1 MKEYKKKSSIK
12 SIILSF
18 ISLFMLIGLTFGCFF
33 SIGYSTLNDDGNY
46 QTNYNNKHFEIYD
59 DGDATWT
66 LTSEKSLE
74 GKVTGKGLTSIG
86 GKSKTGTFYF
96 KYTGNAV
103 ATISFKYTLTLNN
116 GSCEIDNSSINKA
129 SGTFLKE
136 NIQSSQTIPI
146 KIVSGNRSKYT
157 TTITI
162 TDIEI
167 TEHVSVTFTL
177 LVPENGNYSFVN
189 NKHNI
194 SSVDFDYEQTINT
207 SGDIKFTLTAFPDE
221 NYEFFGWYFNNELVS
236 YSSTYETTCSVDSII
251 YPKFVSNETALFK
264 NNGVLFDNLNDA
276 IVNAQQST
284 DKIVILNRSGALFPY
299 VDYTIPSGI
308 TLYIPNDSSVN
319 IYTNNDVVQ
328 EVSSTVKEYMSL
340 TLRGNTS
347 ITAENGSVIY
357 VAGICSGTNTG
368 RIAGGYGHIILEDES
383 STINMQ
389 NGTNLYCYGFI
400 TGAGIV
406 YAQYGSNVYE
416 FFQMTSW
423 RGGSAT
429 SDMLNNSQKVFVITQ
444 YYVQNIESRL
454 KVYFGAN
461 IKVRTGI
468 TATFIGTVLAQADC
482 TFIGDDGIF
491 RLSSGYLERFY
502 DATTDRI
509 VYTVNGKTSIS
520 SISLDL
526 SVSIFNYNIN
536 SANYVLP
543 ITNNMEIN
551 VINNSEI
558 TIDQDLCLLP
568 GVRLIID
575 QGSILRFS
583 QNISLFVYD
592 NDNRYNQKFGGNG
605 FDIAQ
610 LSYVGSNNNGKP
622 GQPASRSSTANSPD
636 AEIDLNG
643 EIIVND
649 GASIY
654 TTLGNLEN
662 GIYTGGANIHSSKK
676 TGKITF
682 VQGLGSNT
690 KTYQVR
696 QNNKTISYVDIDVD
710 TAYLKNGDGSYFIP
724 SQYTGGVENKTIYY
738 DALIDRWTV
747 TETQVEKHN
756 ITFKDSKSSS
766 TFTMEYTVG
775 ESFTFPTKDQVNF
788 SYKTYD
794 IKYWQVGNYS
804 YVPGQSIIMG
814 NNGDMEAVAIWGGWI
829 QNNGEYKYIDYD
841 TGDYL
846 TGLHKLESYNDTE
859 TNLYIYLFDDSGVYM
874 SSYKGIYFNPVDD
887 KTYYII
893 NGKVNEKKG
902 ITKFYND
909 LSFENFEYIYIQN
922 DNSLLTSIDN
932 YYIDTNLNNLLPSG
946 YYSFDSNGYIKR
958 DDLDT
963 NNYNGQ
969 IYIKDYV
976 TYINGIKVSY
986 GLFVYD
992 SHYYYSNINCEIV
1005 RDTTFYVSKTNN
1017 LGISEGL
1024 YYFDGQGRMYDQN
1037 FDLIEVN

>member
-1 MKEYKKKSSIK
+1 MEKLKKKK
-12 SIILSF
+12 LSNKWLLAFLAIFMF
-18 ISLFMLIGLTFGCFF
+18 IGSVMF
-33 SIGYSTLNDDGNY
+33 SFTTIGYSTISDQAIIYCQNRNTSITESNSSDWSINTSND
-46 QTNYNNKHFEIYD
+46 
-59 DGDATWT
+59 
-66 LTSEKSLE
+66 SSSLIIN
-74 GKVTGKGLTSIG
+74 GQVTGEAGGACSSAKSNNSSLTFTYEGNSTLYIEL
-86 GKSKTGTFYF
+86 TF
-96 KYTGNAV
+96 
-103 ATISFKYTLTLNN
+103 TLILNN
-116 GSCEIDNSSINKA
+116 GKCSINGKDYS
-129 SGTFLKE
+129 SGDTITAQLTQTDPNFPIY
-136 NIQSSQTIPI
+136 IQSAE
-146 KIVSGNRSKYT
+146 GNST
-157 TTITI
+157 TSI
-162 TDIEI
+162 
-167 TEHVSVTFTL
+167 
-177 LVPENGNYSFVN
+177 
-189 NKHNI
+189 NI
-194 SSVDFDYEQTINT
+194 SSLILSQDSRANLTLIPSVNGTYTFNGEEITNEKLISVNGLE
-207 SGDIKFTLTAFPDE
+207 SFTLSAMPDE
-221 NYEFFGWYFNNELVS
+221 GYEFFGWYFNDQFVS
-236 YSSTYETTCSVDSII
+236 SSNPYVTTYSSSDAV
-251 YPKFVSNETALFK
+251 VTARFAIQNSAYFK
-264 NNGVLFDNLNDA
+264 NNGVVFDNLNDA
-276 IVNAQQST
+276 IKSAQTSD
-284 DKIVILNRSGALFPY
+284 DKTIVLNRSGVLFPY

-340 TLRGNTS
+340 TLCGNTS

-368 RIAGGYGHIILEDES
+368 RITGGYGHIILEDES

-406 YAQYGSNVYE
+406 YAQYGSNVHE

-423 RGGSAT
+423 RGGTAT
-429 SDMLNNSQKVFVITQ
+429 SSMLNKSQKVFVVTQ
-444 YYVQNIESRL
+444 YYVQNIESRFR
-454 KVYFGAN
+454 VYYGAN
-461 IKVRTGI
+461 VIVRTGI
-468 TATFIGTVLAQADC
+468 VASSKLAKANAIFIGSEGV
-482 TFIGDDGIF
+482 F
-491 RLSSGYLERFY
+491 RIQSGYLERTY
-502 DATTDRI
+502 DYTSDRI
-509 VYTVNGKTSIS
+509 NYLINGVAKIS
-520 SISLDL
+520 SIKLDL
-526 SVSIFNYNIN
+526 SITIILFETNLDIDS
-536 SANYVLP
+536 SKYVLP
-543 ITNNMEIN
+543 ITNNMTIN
-551 VINNSEI
+551 VSGNSEI

-575 QGSILRFS
+575 QGSVLRFS

-592 NDNRYNQKFGGNG
+592 NDNRYNQKFGGNN

-622 GQPASRSSTANSPD
+622 GKPATRSSTANSPD

-662 GIYTGGANIHSSKK
+662 GIYTGGANIHSSNE

-690 KTYQVR
+690 KTYQVT
-696 QNNKTISYVDIDVD
+696 QNDTTITYVDIDVD

-738 DALIDRWTV
+738 DSALDKWTV
-747 TETQVEKHN
+747 TETEVQKFN
-756 ITFKDSKSSS
+756 INFKDSKSTA
-766 TFTMEYTVG
+766 TFTMQYTVG
-775 ESFTFPTKDQVNF
+775 ESFTFPTKYQVNF
-788 SYKTYD
+788 SYESYD
-794 IKYWQVGNYS
+794 IKYWQVGNNS
-804 YVPGQSIIMG
+804 YAPGQSIVMG

-829 QNNGEYKYIDYD
+829 QNNGEYKYIDYE

-846 TGLHKLESYNDTE
+846 TGLHKLESYNNTE
-859 TNLYIYLFDDSGVYM
+859 TNLYIYLFDDNGVYM

-887 KTYYII
+887 ETYYII
-893 NGKVNEKKG
+893 NGKVNETKG

-909 LSFENFEYIYIQN
+909 LSFENFEYIYIQS

-932 YYIDTNLNNLLPSG
+932 YYIETNLNNLLPSG

-976 TYINGIKVSY
+976 TYIDGIKVSY
-986 GLFVYD
+986 GLFVYEN
-992 SHYYYSNINCEIV
+992 HYYYSNINCEIV
-1005 RDTTFYVSKTNN
+1005 RNTTFYVSKTNN

-1024 YYFDGQGRMYDQN
+1024 YYFDEEGQMYDQN
-1037 FDLIEVN
+1037 FNLIEVN

>member
-18 ISLFMLIGLTFGCFF
+18 ISLFMLIGLTFGCYF
-33 SIGYSTLNDDGNY
+33 SIGYSFSDNGNY
-46 QTNYNNKHFEIYD
+46 ETYYTSKHFKVRD
-59 DGDATWT
+59 SGSASWT
-66 LTSEKSLE
+66 LTSEN
-74 GKVTGKGLTSIG
+74 SIVGEASCTIFG
-86 GKSKTGTFYF
+86 GSQNGDFYF
-96 KYTGNAV
+96 TYTGNA
-103 ATISFKYTLTLNN
+103 TSSISFDYKLELNN
-116 GSCEIDNSSINKA
+116 GSCSIDNTSISN
-129 SGTFLKE
+129 SGSF
-136 NIQSSQTIPI
+136 S
-146 KIVSGNRSKYT
+146 KIDINPNEEISVHIANSRLRKT

-162 TDIEI
+162 SNIEI
-167 TEHVSVTFTL
+167 QETVPVNITL
-177 LVPENGNYSFVN
+177 LEPENGSYSFVN
-189 NKHNI
+189 SEYNI
-194 SSVDFDYEQTINT
+194 ANVDYEQTINT
-207 SGDIKFTLTAFPDE
+207 TGADKFTLTASPNE
-221 NYEFFGWYFNNELVS
+221 NYEFLAWYFNDKAVS
-236 YSSTYETTCSVDSII
+236 YSLTYETTCSIDTII

-284 DKIVILNRSGALFPY
+284 DKIVILNRSGVLFPY

-328 EVSSTVKEYMSL
+328 EVSSTAKEYMSL

-368 RIAGGYGHIILEDES
+368 RITGGYGHIILEDEL

-406 YAQYGSNVYE
+406 YAQNGSNVYE

-429 SDMLNNSQKVFVITQ
+429 SDMLDNSQKVFVITQ
-444 YYVQNIESRL
+444 YYVQNIESRFR
-454 KVYFGAN
+454 VYSGAN
-461 IKVRTGI
+461 VFVRTGI
-468 TATFIGTVLAQADC
+468 VASSILAKADANFIGSEGV
-482 TFIGDDGIF
+482 F
-491 RLSSGYLERFY
+491 RIQSGYLERTY
-502 DATTDRI
+502 DYASDRI
-509 VYTVNGKTSIS
+509 NYLINGVAKIS
-520 SISLDL
+520 SITLDL
-526 SVSIFNYNIN
+526 SVTIIFIPMDLDID
-536 SANYVLP
+536 SSKYVLP
-543 ITNNMEIN
+543 ITNNMTIN
-551 VINNSEI
+551 VSGHSEI

-568 GVRLIID
+568 GVKLIID

-592 NDNRYNQKFGGNG
+592 NDNRYNQKFGGNS

-654 TTLGNLEN
+654 TTLGNFEN
-662 GIYTGGANIHSSKK
+662 GIYTGGANIYSSKK

-690 KTYQVR
+690 KTYQVT
-696 QNNKTISYVDIDVD
+696 QNDRTITYVDIDVD

-738 DALIDRWTV
+738 DSALDKWTV
-747 TETQVEKHN
+747 TETEVQKFN
-756 ITFKDSKSSS
+756 INFKDSKSAA
-766 TFTMEYTVG
+766 TFTMQYTVG
-775 ESFTFPTKDQVNF
+775 ESFTFPTKYQVNF
-788 SYKTYD
+788 SYKSYD
-794 IKYWQVGNYS
+794 IKYWQVGNNS
-804 YVPGQSIIMG
+804 YAPGQSIVMG

-874 SSYKGIYFNPVDD
+874 SSYKGIYFNPIDD

-893 NGKVNEKKG
+893 NGKVNETKG

-909 LSFENFEYIYIQN
+909 LSFENFEYIYIQS

-963 NNYNGQ
+963 TKYNGQ
-969 IYIKDYV
+969 LYIKDYV
-976 TYINGIKVSY
+976 TYIDGIKVSY
-986 GLFVYD
+986 GLFVYNN
-992 SHYYYSNINCEIV
+992 YLYYSNINCEIV
-1005 RDTTFYVSKTNN
+1005 RSTTFYVSKTNN

-1024 YYFDGQGRMYDQN
+1024 YYFDEQGRMYDQN
-1037 FDLIEVN
+1037 FKLIEVKEDETK